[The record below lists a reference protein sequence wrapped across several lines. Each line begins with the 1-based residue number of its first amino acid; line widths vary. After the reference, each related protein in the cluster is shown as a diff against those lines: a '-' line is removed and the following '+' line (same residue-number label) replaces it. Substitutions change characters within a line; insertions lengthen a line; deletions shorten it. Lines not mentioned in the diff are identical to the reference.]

1 MDHEKKAELA
11 ERILDSGFTYFR
23 QYGIR
28 AVTLDEIAMQ
38 LGISKKTIYE
48 YFSGKDE
55 LVTCVIQKR
64 VERIQDKCL
73 EYRKVASNAIEE
85 NILVMDYLDG
95 LFRNMNPVI
104 LMDLQKFHPQAFQI
118 FQKHMQ
124 DFVFHSIGEN
134 IQRGMR
140 EGLYRKDLNVE
151 VLSMFR
157 LESSLLCF
165 KPEAFPKDRFSMDL
179 VQRELLWHYLYG
191 ISSPKGYDVLN
202 TYRNQHLDHKA

>member
-1 MDHEKKAELA
+1 MDHDKKAELV

-28 AVTLDEIAMQ
+28 AVTLDEIALQ

-55 LVTCVIQKR
+55 LVTSVIQKR
-64 VERIQDKCL
+64 VEHIQHKCM

-85 NILVMDYLDG
+85 NILLMDYLDG
-95 LFRNMNPVI
+95 LYRNMNPVI
-104 LMDLQKFHPQAFQI
+104 LMDLQKFHPKAFQI
-118 FQKHMQ
+118 FQQHMHE
-124 DFVFHSIGEN
+124 FVFQSIEEN
-134 IQRGMR
+134 LARGIH
-140 EGLYRKDLNVE
+140 EGLYRSDLNVE
-151 VLSMFR
+151 ILSMFR

-165 KPEAFPKDRFSMDL
+165 KPEVFPKDRFSMDV

-191 ISSPKGYDVLN
+191 ISSPTGSEFLH
-202 TYRNQHLDHKA
+202 TYRKTTPGS